1 MHKFLRAVGLSD
13 IKKEE
18 LEKICK
24 DIEEKPDT
32 IKVAEDSEGNEFAEL
47 CHQFGDFFGL
57 TLRGTYREDDTFEMD
72 YYYPYFFG
80 TMLSTR
86 EQAEVEK
93 HAEKESYAGIC
104 DEVRIGVT
112 LIFYLQNVVDFL
124 AVKGSKK
131 YMNLEEGVIL
141 GALSTEGKIL
151 LPINKTEKKNK
162 QNQQNTTD
170 RNYLVAAARDGDEN
184 AIENLTLEDIDT
196 YSMLSRRITHEDV
209 LSIVDSYFMPYGIES
224 DQYAILGEILDC
236 RLEQNN
242 LTGENVWVLD
252 ICCNECSICVET
264 ASKNGRVLA
273 RSSFARRILVEAMRY
288 IAFVTF
294 CVLWMLAMCSRIS
307 FMLAMYLSPHFL
319 FGKIALHKFLCQFDD
334 LRLLIVAELA
344 GLLDGAAQRA
354 LRLAKVLQ
362 ERGDKR
368 VKLLRHDLL
377 KNMVQPRDEQDDL
390 LILLVGVE
398 LLLPQHAHQALT
410 VG

>member
-1 MHKFLRAVGLSD
+1 MHKFLRAIGFSHITKEQLQHIFAD
-13 IKKEE
+13 IISAPTVQKAA
-18 LEKICK
+18 L
-24 DIEEKPDT
+24 
-32 IKVAEDSEGNEFAEL
+32 DSEGNEFAEL
-47 CHQFGDFFGL
+47 SKEYGDFFGISV
-57 TLRGTYREDDTFEMD
+57 RGVYNEDDTFEME
-72 YYYPYFFG
+72 YYYPYLCG
-80 TMLSTR
+80 KNISTI
-86 EQAEVEK
+86 EPAEVEK

-242 LTGENVWVLD
+242 LTGENVWVFD
-252 ICCNECSICVET
+252 ICCNEM
-264 ASKNGRVLA
+264 N
-273 RSSFARRILVEAMRY
+273 
-288 IAFVTF
+288 
-294 CVLWMLAMCSRIS
+294 
-307 FMLAMYLSPHFL
+307 
-319 FGKIALHKFLCQFDD
+319 FGVCINQKD
-334 LRLLIVAELA
+334 
-344 GLLDGAAQRA
+344 
-354 LRLAKVLQ
+354 
-362 ERGDKR
+362 
-368 VKLLRHDLL
+368 
-377 KNMVQPRDEQDDL
+377 
-390 LILLVGVE
+390 LVGE
-398 LLLPQHAHQALT
+398 PQ
-410 VG
+410 VGRRFKGIVWMQGSIKYRE

>member
-1 MHKFLRAVGLSD
+1 MHKFLRTIGFSD
-13 IKKEE
+13 IRKKD
-18 LEKICK
+18 LEMILQEIIDRPEMMKITK
-24 DIEEKPDT
+24 
-32 IKVAEDSEGNEFAEL
+32 DSEGNEFAEL
-47 CHQFGDFFGL
+47 SRSFASNVGI
-57 TLRGTYREDDTFEMD
+57 TVRGTYRDDDSFEMD
-72 YYYPYFFG
+72 YYYPYVLG
-80 TMLSTR
+80 TSVTTQ
-86 EQAEVEK
+86 EQIEIEK
-93 HAEKESYAGIC
+93 HAEKESYAGVC
-104 DEVRIGVT
+104 DELNLGVT

-252 ICCNECSICVET
+252 ICCNEM
-264 ASKNGRVLA
+264 N
-273 RSSFARRILVEAMRY
+273 
-288 IAFVTF
+288 
-294 CVLWMLAMCSRIS
+294 
-307 FMLAMYLSPHFL
+307 
-319 FGKIALHKFLCQFDD
+319 FGVCINQKD
-334 LRLLIVAELA
+334 
-344 GLLDGAAQRA
+344 
-354 LRLAKVLQ
+354 
-362 ERGDKR
+362 
-368 VKLLRHDLL
+368 
-377 KNMVQPRDEQDDL
+377 
-390 LILLVGVE
+390 LVGE
-398 LLLPQHAHQALT
+398 PQ
-410 VG
+410 VGRRFKGIVWMQGSIKYRE

>member
-1 MHKFLRAVGLSD
+1 MEISMHKFLRAVGLSD

-24 DIEEKPDT
+24 DIEAKPDT

-47 CHQFGDFFGL
+47 CYQFGDFFGL

-124 AVKGSKK
+124 AVKGSKR

-141 GALSTEGKIL
+141 GALS
-151 LPINKTEKKNK
+151 
-162 QNQQNTTD
+162 TD

-224 DQYAILGEILDC
+224 DQYAILGEIMDC
-236 RLEQNN
+236 RMEQNN

-252 ICCNECSICVET
+252 ICCNEM
-264 ASKNGRVLA
+264 N
-273 RSSFARRILVEAMRY
+273 
-288 IAFVTF
+288 
-294 CVLWMLAMCSRIS
+294 
-307 FMLAMYLSPHFL
+307 
-319 FGKIALHKFLCQFDD
+319 FGVCINQKD
-334 LRLLIVAELA
+334 
-344 GLLDGAAQRA
+344 
-354 LRLAKVLQ
+354 
-362 ERGDKR
+362 
-368 VKLLRHDLL
+368 
-377 KNMVQPRDEQDDL
+377 
-390 LILLVGVE
+390 LVGE
-398 LLLPQHAHQALT
+398 PQ
-410 VG
+410 VGRRFKGIVWMQGSIKYRE

>member
-1 MHKFLRAVGLSD
+1 MEISMHKFLRAVGLSD

-24 DIEEKPDT
+24 DIEAKPDT

-47 CHQFGDFFGL
+47 CYQFGDFFGL
-57 TLRGTYREDDTFEMD
+57 TLRGTYREDNTFEMD

-124 AVKGSKK
+124 AVKGSKR
-131 YMNLEEGVIL
+131 YINLEEGVIL

-151 LPINKTEKKNK
+151 LPINKAEKKNK

-224 DQYAILGEILDC
+224 DQYAILGEIMDC
-236 RLEQNN
+236 RMEQNN

-252 ICCNECSICVET
+252 ICCNEM
-264 ASKNGRVLA
+264 N
-273 RSSFARRILVEAMRY
+273 
-288 IAFVTF
+288 
-294 CVLWMLAMCSRIS
+294 
-307 FMLAMYLSPHFL
+307 
-319 FGKIALHKFLCQFDD
+319 FGVCINQKD
-334 LRLLIVAELA
+334 
-344 GLLDGAAQRA
+344 
-354 LRLAKVLQ
+354 
-362 ERGDKR
+362 
-368 VKLLRHDLL
+368 
-377 KNMVQPRDEQDDL
+377 
-390 LILLVGVE
+390 LVGE
-398 LLLPQHAHQALT
+398 PQ
-410 VG
+410 VGRRFKGIVWMQGSIKYRE